1 MGGAKRITNR
11 MADLLKLTSKSY
23 LSIYVRR
30 IVSFIGTL
38 IGGCGPNHHGVYIA
52 YSDLTIITK
61 DNNSGRLGPYWE

>member
-1 MGGAKRITNR
+1 MTNL

-38 IGGCGPNHHGVYIA
+38 IGERGPDYYEVHITYLDPI
-52 YSDLTIITK
+52 IITK
-61 DNNSGRLGPYWE
+61 DNNSNRLGSCWNN

>member
-1 MGGAKRITNR
+1 MGGVKRITNL

-38 IGGCGPNHHGVYIA
+38 IGERGPDYYEVHITYLDPI
-52 YSDLTIITK
+52 IITK
-61 DNNSGRLGPYWE
+61 DNNSNRLGSC